1 MIKTTKY
8 HLFISYTE
16 ANSAWVKGYLLEA
29 LKQANIDYHSEET
42 FDPGKPKIEEF
53 ENAIKHSARTLIVI
67 SPAYL
72 ADLENGDKRFFNLM
86 DQDHGV
92 QTGSW
97 RIIPLIL
104 EQVTLPPRLNF
115 LTPLLATNVQQ
126 QEEAIKKLLRE
137 LLQQEPLSLPRPK
150 PPCPYPGMI
159 PFSDDK
165 KYLFCGRDQLITK
178 FKICLSKHNFLA
190 AIGASGSGKSSLI
203 FAGLIPKLEES
214 SSFGEGKWLV
224 RKMRPGNDPLQALEI
239 ALNTELAKID
249 DDEAELAKI
258 DAEAVDCVLK
268 TEPKAERLLLVIDQF
283 EELFTLAPK
292 DDILDFQKLLLRLVK
307 ITKCYVVITIR
318 ADFYGDL
325 MSSLLWKIVKNHLED
340 VEPLDEKGLRE
351 AITEPAKKTEP
362 VVYLDK
368 LLVERLVSEA
378 AGEPGILPFI
388 QETLVRLWDDEL
400 KQSYLTLE
408 DYENLKFIDGDG
420 DNAKVKGLQVAIA
433 YQAKATFDLLPSK
446 SEQAIARRILVRLVQ
461 FGEGRIDTRRQQPV
475 YALRNASENSL
486 VFENTLQH
494 LVKGRLLTLTGEKE
508 VATENDQEKR
518 DNRKVDI
525 AHDALING
533 WPTLKRWVDK
543 QRQAEEERR
552 RLESKAAEWI
562 RLKRRAGLLDVEEL
576 SEAKKWQSS
585 SDAAEL
591 GWSEDLQEFINAS
604 DLAIQK
610 AKKQKQTTTW
620 LIFGGLI
627 TGLLF
632 VSGFAVSA
640 EYQRGQAEFQRG
652 QAEYRE
658 KTTKSL
664 QLATASE
671 ANLNVDT
678 TRSVLLAIQ
687 ANLIQETP
695 QAAQALWKAFQQNH
709 EQLQLEH
716 NGKVLYAEF
725 NPTNSKQVLTVSDD
739 NTAKIWNLD
748 KPSQNP
754 IVLKGHTGSVNYGS
768 FDPKDPKRVLTVS
781 NDGTARIWDIND
793 LKKLIVIS
801 PIKDNAEPISYGRI
815 NPNNRNQV
823 LTVSQ
828 RAAKLW
834 DISNPQAPK
843 ILKSL
848 QGNKGEVWTGISDP
862 NNFNRVLITS
872 SNGTATV
879 WDSSKSDKPLTL
891 AGYAGGLV
899 YGSFDQKN
907 PKQVLT
913 VSKEIQKLKGH
924 QGAIFYSAVN
934 PVDSNQVLKVSAD
947 GTAKIWDIKKSSA
960 IVTLYGHTAP
970 IRWASFD
977 PKNPK
982 RILTASEDKT
992 ARIWDISDKSSIMI
1006 SNRKGKQGSSIVS
1019 ASFSP
1024 DAPNKLLT
1032 VARDGTLT
1040 NWDINNL
1047 KNNQIL
1053 RKKLDS
1059 VENARIDPNNPNRIA
1074 TLNRD
1079 GDAKLITD
1087 KSVIPLI
1094 ANGKVGSITFD
1105 PNNANRILTVSNI
1118 TSIATVWD
1126 VSSDPPKK
1134 LQELKAPPSS
1144 PMNQGEFDP
1153 NDSNRVATVG
1163 GDGIVR
1169 IWNLK
1174 QPNQPEKNLTV
1185 SREEL
1190 WHVSFDP
1197 KDSNRIVTMGSD
1209 KLARVW
1215 DITGN
1220 KIITELAGHQNIVN
1234 YGSFDPN
1241 NSNRVLTVSY
1251 DGSARVWDLRNPD
1264 NPLILK
1270 GDNQKIFY
1278 GSFDTNNPNRVIT
1291 VDSEG
1296 VTRIFKIGGKD
1307 LLSLAWNNASRC
1319 FNEKETKD
1327 YDLNN
1332 QDFSSRLSAYLNNK
1346 QSIST
1351 QNQRPHCK

>member
-1 MIKTTKY
+1 MEQEPVSSQQQIQTFRDLKMGDYNIVNITQNQII
-8 HLFISYTE
+8 HISVAKIQTYPLNTR
-16 ANSAWVKGYLLEA
+16 SPYQA
-29 LKQANIDYHSEET
+29 LKPFQE
-42 FDPGKPKIEEF
+42 
-53 ENAIKHSARTLIVI
+53 
-67 SPAYL
+67 
-72 ADLENGDKRFFNLM
+72 GDKDRFF
-86 DQDHGV
+86 
-92 QTGSW
+92 
-97 RIIPLIL
+97 
-104 EQVTLPPRLNF
+104 
-115 LTPLLATNVQQ
+115 
-126 QEEAIKKLLRE
+126 
-137 LLQQEPLSLPRPK
+137 
-150 PPCPYPGMI
+150 
-159 PFSDDK
+159 
-165 KYLFCGRDQLITK
+165 GRNQLITYLGK
-178 FKICLSKHNFLA
+178 KIASNNLILLVGK
-190 AIGASGSGKSSLI
+190 SGSGKSSLVR
-203 FAGLIPKLEES
+203 AGLIPQLHDLLGEKFCNFTLRPDKDPFKSLES
-214 SSFGEGKWLV
+214 SLIN
-224 RKMRPGNDPLQALEI
+224 GNYTQEEAGI
-239 ALNTELAKID
+239 ALAGQSNTLTKVV
-249 DDEAELAKI
+249 KS
-258 DAEAVDCVLK
+258 LK
-268 TEPKAERLLLVIDQF
+268 KSEFQWLIFIDQF
-283 EELFTLAPK
+283 EEIFTSCPEDKRKNFIEGIVKLAK
-292 DDILDFQKLLLRLVK
+292 SENDSVRIILTMRSEFMDNL
-307 ITKCYVVITIR
+307 TSYTN
-318 ADFYGDL
+318 
-325 MSSLLWKIVKNHLED
+325 LWKILED
-340 VEPLDEKGLRE
+340 NHKFVTDLQDDELRLAIEQPAAKNGVVFEEGLVEEIIKNVRGQAGSLPLLQYTLNLLWEKTDVTGRTLHKDKYHQIGGVIGALEKRVTEIYKAFTKEEKVAVKQIFLKLVHITSLAKDGSPTVVSRRAYLSEFTDETVKRIL
-351 AITEPAKKTEP
+351 KKLIDEH
-362 VVYLDK
+362 K
-368 LLVERLVSEA
+368 LLVSNGEKKQQPTVELAHESLIYSWKKLTQWIEDSKEALIIRNRLADDVQIWKNKQKHNQNKAE
-378 AGEPGILPFI
+378 
-388 QETLVRLWDDEL
+388 DEL
-400 KQSYLTLE
+400 WSGSKLE
-408 DYENLKFIDGDG
+408 RVLEFRREKIFELKFLT
-420 DNAKVKGLQVAIA
+420 NLTKEENE
-433 YQAKATFDLLPSK
+433 F
-446 SEQAIARRILVRLVQ
+446 
-461 FGEGRIDTRRQQPV
+461 IDTSV
-475 YALRNASENSL
+475 
-486 VFENTLQH
+486 
-494 LVKGRLLTLTGEKE
+494 E
-508 VATENDQEKR
+508 VRER
-518 DNRKVDI
+518 
-525 AHDALING
+525 
-533 WPTLKRWVDK
+533 
-543 QRQAEEERR
+543 AE
-552 RLESKAAEWI
+552 
-562 RLKRRAGLLDVEEL
+562 
-576 SEAKKWQSS
+576 
-585 SDAAEL
+585 
-591 GWSEDLQEFINAS
+591 
-604 DLAIQK
+604 
-610 AKKQKQTTTW
+610 KQKQTTTRR
-620 LIFGGLI
+620 IVGGLI
-627 TGLLF
+627 TGLLI

-640 EYQRGQAEFQRG
+640 EYQRRQAEYQRG

-768 FDPKDPKRVLTVS
+768 FDPKDAKRVLTVS

-801 PIKDNAEPISYGRI
+801 PIKNNAEPISYGRI

-947 GTAKIWDIKKSSA
+947 GTAKIWDIKKSSV
-960 IVTLYGHTAP
+960 ISNLYGHTAP
-970 IRWASFD
+970 ITSASFD

-1024 DAPNKLLT
+1024 DAQNKVLT

-1047 KNNQIL
+1047 KNKQIL
-1053 RKKLDS
+1053 PKKLDS
-1059 VENARIDPNNPNRIA
+1059 MEDARIDPNNPNRIA
-1074 TLNRD
+1074 TVNRD
-1079 GDAKLITD
+1079 GNAKLITD

-1094 ANGKVGSITFD
+1094 ANGKVESITFD
-1105 PNNANRILTVSNI
+1105 PNNANRILTVNNI
-1118 TSIATVWD
+1118 TSTATVWD
-1126 VSSDPPKK
+1126 VSSNPPRK
-1134 LQELKAPPSS
+1134 LQELIAPRSS

-1163 GDGIVR
+1163 GDRIVR

-1174 QPNQPEKNLTV
+1174 RSNKPEKELTV
-1185 SREEL
+1185 SQDQL

-1197 KDSNRIVTMGSD
+1197 KDSNRILTMGSD
-1209 KLARVW
+1209 PVARVW
-1215 DITGN
+1215 DIARD
-1220 KIITELAGHQNIVN
+1220 KIVTELAGHKGVVR
-1234 YGSFDPN
+1234 YGSFDPK
-1241 NSNRVLTVSY
+1241 NSNRVLTVGD
-1251 DGSARVWDLRNPD
+1251 DGTARVWDLRNPD

-1270 GDNQKIFY
+1270 GDDKKIFY
-1278 GSFDTNNPNRVIT
+1278 GSFDPNNSNRVIT

-1307 LLSLAWNNASRC
+1307 LLSLTWNNASRC

-1332 QDFSSRLSAYLNNK
+1332 QDFWSRLSAYINNK

>member
-8 HLFISYTE
+8 HLFISY
-16 ANSAWVKGYLLEA
+16 ANADSDWVKGYLLEK
-29 LKQANIDYHSEET
+29 LKQANIHYHSEET
-42 FDPGKPKIEEF
+42 FGLGKPKIEEF
-53 ENAIKHSARTLIVI
+53 ENAIKHSDRTLLVI
-67 SPAYL
+67 SRAYL
-72 ADLENGDKRFFNLM
+72 ADLENGYNRFFNLM

-92 QTGSW
+92 QTRTS

-104 EQVTLPPRLNF
+104 EQVTLPLRLNF
-115 LTPLLATNVQQ
+115 LTPLLATNVQERQ
-126 QEEAIKKLLRE
+126 EAIEKLLRE
-137 LLQQEPLSLPRPK
+137 LLQQEPSSDTPAK
-150 PPCPYPGMI
+150 PPCPYPGI
-159 PFSDDK
+159 RPFDEGNSH
-165 KYLFCGRDQLITK
+165 LFFGRDQLIEELIQSLRSYQ
-178 FKICLSKHNFLA
+178 FIA

-203 FAGLIPKLEES
+203 FAGLIPKLKKS
-214 SSFGEGKWLV
+214 GLFGKGEWLV
-224 RKMRPGNDPLQALEI
+224 CKVRPSNVPLQILGT
-239 ALNTELAKID
+239 ALNTDL
-249 DDEAELAKI
+249 AEL
-258 DAEAVDCVLK
+258 DGVVDQMLK
-268 TEPKAERLLLVIDQF
+268 TQPKAEHLLLVIDQF
-283 EELFTLAPK
+283 EELFTLESK
-292 DDILDFQKLLLRLVK
+292 DDILHFQKGLLGLVK
-307 ITKCYVVITIR
+307 IPKCYVIITIR
-318 ADFYGDL
+318 ADFYGNL
-325 MSSLLWKIVKNHLED
+325 MASPLWEIAENHLLNIK
-340 VEPLDEKGLRE
+340 PLDEKGLRQ
-351 AITEPAKKTEP
+351 AITEPAKKSKPMVFVEP
-362 VVYLDK
+362 E
-368 LLVERLVSEA
+368 LLECFVSEA
-378 AGEPGILPFI
+378 AGEPGIMPFV
-388 QETLVRLWDDEL
+388 QETLVQLWEKQ

-408 DYENLKFIDGDG
+408 DYKSLDFP
-420 DNAKVKGLQVAIA
+420 DNDNTTKVKGLQAAIS
-433 YQAKATFDLLPSK
+433 YHAKATFNQLSQ
-446 SEQAIARRILVRLVQ
+446 SEQVIARRIFVRLVQ

-475 YALRNASENSL
+475 DALRNASENFSE
-486 VFENTLQH
+486 FENTLQH
-494 LVKGRLLTLTGEKE
+494 LVKHRLLTLTGEKE
-508 VATENDQEKR
+508 VATESDQEKR

-562 RLKRRAGLLDVEEL
+562 RLKRRAGLLDAEEL
-576 SEAKKWQSS
+576 LEAKKWQSS

-591 GWSEDLQEFINAS
+591 GWSEDLQKFINVS

-610 AKKQKQTTTW
+610 AEKQKQTTRQR
-620 LIFGGLI
+620 IFGGLI
-627 TGLLF
+627 TVVLI
-632 VSGFAVSA
+632 VSGFGVSA

-687 ANLIQETP
+687 ANIIQETP

-709 EQLQLEH
+709 EQLQLKH
-716 NGKVLYAEF
+716 DGKVLYAEF
-725 NPTNSKQVLTVSDD
+725 NPINSKQVLTVSDD
-739 NTAKIWNLD
+739 STAKIWNLD

-754 IVLKGHTGSVNYGS
+754 IVLKGHTKSVTYGN
-768 FDPKDPKRVLTVS
+768 FDAKNPQRVLTVS
-781 NDGTARIWDIND
+781 NDGTARIWDINNV
-793 LKKLIVIS
+793 KKPIVLIS
-801 PIKDNAEPISYGRI
+801 DSTQPISYGRI
-815 NPNNRNQV
+815 NPNNSNQV

-843 ILKSL
+843 MLNSL
-848 QGNKGEVWTGISDP
+848 QGSEGEVWTVISDSK
-862 NNFNRVLITS
+862 NFNRVIISNNDITR
-872 SNGTATV
+872 T
-879 WDSSKSDKPLTL
+879 WDSSKSDKPVILTGDQ
-891 AGYAGGLV
+891 ATIWQDIFEHKNSSF
-899 YGSFDQKN
+899 YG
-907 PKQVLT
+907 
-913 VSKEIQKLKGH
+913 
-924 QGAIFYSAVN
+924 AVN

-947 GTAKIWDIKKSSA
+947 GKVKIWDIKKSSA
-960 IVTLYGHTAP
+960 ISTLYGHTAR

-1006 SNRKGKQGSSIVS
+1006 SNRKGQQGSSIVS
-1019 ASFSP
+1019 ASFRP

-1053 RKKLDS
+1053 EKELDS
-1059 VENARIDPNNPNRIA
+1059 IEYARIDPNNLNRIA
-1074 TLNRD
+1074 TVNRG

-1094 ANGKVGSITFD
+1094 ANGKVVSITFD
-1105 PNNANRILTVSNI
+1105 PNNANRILTVNNI
-1118 TSIATVWD
+1118 RSTATVWD
-1126 VSSDPPKK
+1126 VSSNPPRK

-1144 PMNQGEFDP
+1144 PMSQGEFDP
-1153 NDSNRVATVG
+1153 KDSNRVATVG

-1174 QPNQPEKNLTV
+1174 RPKQPEKNLTV
-1185 SREEL
+1185 SRDQL

-1209 KLARVW
+1209 KVARVW
-1215 DITGN
+1215 DIASD
-1220 KIITELAGHQNIVN
+1220 KVITELTGHQDIVN
-1234 YGSFDPN
+1234 YGSFEPN

-1251 DGSARVWDLRNPD
+1251 DGTARVWDLRNPD

-1270 GDNQKIFY
+1270 GHKKEIFY
-1278 GSFDTNNPNRVIT
+1278 GSFDTNNSNRVIT

-1307 LLSLAWNNASRC
+1307 LLSLSWNNASRC

-1332 QDFSSRLSAYLNNK
+1332 QDFWRRVSAYLNNK

-1351 QNQRPHCK
+1351 QNQRPYCK

>member
-1 MIKTTKY
+1 MIKMTKY
-8 HLFISYTE
+8 HLFISY
-16 ANSAWVKGYLLEA
+16 ADDDSAWVKGYLLEA
-29 LKQANIDYHSEET
+29 LKQANIDYHSEEK
-42 FDPGKPKIEEF
+42 FGLGKPKIEEF
-53 ENAIKHSARTLIVI
+53 ENAIQHSDRTLLVI

-72 ADLENGDKRFFNLM
+72 AGLENGYNRFFNLM
-86 DQDHGV
+86 DQDHGR
-92 QTGSW
+92 QAGIW

-104 EQVTLPPRLNF
+104 EPVMLPPRLNF
-115 LTPLLATNVQQ
+115 LTPLLATNA
-126 QEEAIKKLLRE
+126 QERQEAIEKLLRE
-137 LLQQEPLSLPRPK
+137 LQQEPSSLPRPK
-150 PPCPYPGMI
+150 PSCPYPGMI
-159 PFSDDK
+159 PFSDDN

-268 TEPKAERLLLVIDQF
+268 TQPKAERLLLVIDQF

-420 DNAKVKGLQVAIA
+420 DNAKVKGLQAAIA
-433 YQAKATFDLLPSK
+433 YHAKATFDLLPSK

-475 YALRNASENSL
+475 DALRNASENSL

-494 LVKGRLLTLTGEKE
+494 LVKRRLLTLTGEKE
-508 VATENDQEKR
+508 VATESDQEKR

-576 SEAKKWQSS
+576 LEAKKWQSS

-591 GWSEDLQEFINAS
+591 GWSEDLQKFINVS

-610 AKKQKQTTTW
+610 AEKQKQTTTR

-627 TGLLF
+627 TGLLI
-632 VSGFAVSA
+632 VSGFGVWA
-640 EYQRGQAEFQRG
+640 EFQRGQAEFQRG

-716 NGKVLYAEF
+716 DGKVLYAEF
-725 NPTNSKQVLTVSDD
+725 NPINSKQVLTVSDD

-748 KPSQNP
+748 NPSQTP
-754 IVLKGHTGSVNYGS
+754 IVLKGHTDSVTYGN
-768 FDPKDPKRVLTVS
+768 FDAKNPKRVLTVS

-793 LKKLIVIS
+793 VKKPIVIS
-801 PIKDNAEPISYGRI
+801 RIMDSTEPISYGRI
-815 NPNNRNQV
+815 NPNNSNQV

-843 ILKSL
+843 LLNSL
-848 QGNKGEVWTGISDP
+848 QGSKGEVWTGISDSK
-862 NNFNRVLITS
+862 NFNRVII
-872 SNGTATV
+872 SNNVIARA
-879 WDSSKSDKPLTL
+879 WDSSKSDKPVILTGEQ
-891 AGYAGGLV
+891 ATIWQNIFEPKNSSF
-899 YGSFDQKN
+899 YG
-907 PKQVLT
+907 
-913 VSKEIQKLKGH
+913 
-924 QGAIFYSAVN
+924 AVN

-947 GTAKIWDIKKSSA
+947 GKVKIWDIKKSSA
-960 IVTLYGHTAP
+960 ILTLYGHTAP

-1053 RKKLDS
+1053 PKKLDS
-1059 VENARIDPNNPNRIA
+1059 MEDARIDPNNPNRIA
-1074 TLNRD
+1074 TVNRD
-1079 GDAKLITD
+1079 GIAKLTTD

-1094 ANGKVGSITFD
+1094 ANGRVESITFD
-1105 PNNANRILTVSNI
+1105 PKNSNRILTVSNT
-1118 TSIATVWD
+1118 TSTATVWD
-1126 VSSDPPKK
+1126 VSSNTPKK
-1134 LQELKAPPSS
+1134 LQELKAPPTS

-1174 QPNQPEKNLTV
+1174 QQNQPEKNLTV
-1185 SREEL
+1185 SRDQL

-1197 KDSNRIVTMGSD
+1197 KNSNRIVTMGSD
-1209 KLARVW
+1209 QIARVW

-1220 KIITELAGHQNIVN
+1220 KIITELAGHQDIVN

-1251 DGSARVWDLRNPD
+1251 DGTARVWDLRNPD

-1278 GSFDTNNPNRVIT
+1278 GSFDPNNSNRVIT

-1296 VTRIFKIGGKD
+1296 ITRVFKIGGKD

-1319 FNEKETKD
+1319 FNEKEKKD

-1332 QDFSSRLSAYLNNK
+1332 QDFWSRLSAYFNNK